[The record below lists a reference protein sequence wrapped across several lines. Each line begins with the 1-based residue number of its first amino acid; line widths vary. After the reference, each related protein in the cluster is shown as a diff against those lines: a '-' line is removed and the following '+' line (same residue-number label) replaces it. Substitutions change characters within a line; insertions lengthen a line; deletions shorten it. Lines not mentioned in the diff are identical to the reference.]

1 MSTADQLPQEVL
13 DALEISG
20 VSGIKAL
27 QSISGLGLYEAKLVI
42 DAYLQEHPEH
52 RISKQ
57 MESGA
62 QDMPLNDGLPK
73 WGEIVTAEPVS
84 GEAVAF
90 DSLEKKVGAPEF
102 YILLRESFNG
112 ERWIGDAI
120 KACGSALIEPDA
132 VHIVDEER
140 RSKEG
145 DLSAA
150 VIKLS
155 RELSRNA
162 IQSLTEKLQ
171 LSLPNNVCFRLVKG
185 AQWNNAAIP
194 PNELTVEY
202 FLHEF
207 STRGRM
213 VWPTTSCVK
222 LFHRPT
228 GITCRSTTHRRR
240 VDNYEEALLL
250 LASLLMESR

>member
-52 RISKQ
+52 RISQQ
-57 MESGA
+57 MRAGA
-62 QDMPLNDGLPK
+62 QDMPLNDGLPR
-73 WGEIVTAEPVS
+73 WGEIVTAEPVA

-90 DSLEKKVGAPEF
+90 DSLEKKVGAPEC
-102 YILLRESFNG
+102 YVLLRESSNG
-112 ERWIGDAI
+112 ESWLGEAI
-120 KACGSALIEPDA
+120 KACSSAMVEPDA
-132 VHIVDEER
+132 AHIVDEER
-140 RSKEG
+140 RSEDG
-145 DLSAA
+145 DISAA

-155 RELSRNA
+155 RELSRSA
-162 IQSLTEKLQ
+162 IQALTEELQ

-185 AQWNNAAIP
+185 AQWNDAAIP

-222 LFHRPT
+222 LVHRPT

-240 VDNYEEALLL
+240 LDNYEEALLL
-250 LASLLMESR
+250 LASLLKESQ